1 MAHQASVEEL
11 YGSDRHKRMVDM
23 GGTHVR
29 ADEVLVVGP
38 VDGNRPIFGGE
49 TLYSFVVSFRGGPG
63 IRHQFDYM
71 SEDAAE
77 AAKARLLDAVE
88 WFALSKRA

>member
-1 MAHQASVEEL
+1 MAFSSPSFEKVPP
-11 YGSDRHKRMVDM
+11 HKRMVNM
-23 GGTHVR
+23 GGCHVR

-38 VDGNRPIFGGE
+38 VSGRKPLLGGE

-71 SEDAAE
+71 SEDAAG
-77 AAKARLLDAVE
+77 AAKQRLLDAVE
-88 WFALSKRA
+88 WFAAAR